1 MLQRLL
7 ADRRGTIAV
16 AFALSILPLL
26 GLAGAAV
33 DYGRAT
39 SVRPQ
44 ILTAMDRTA
53 LATVTRTEQVGSE
66 DYARTMLATLVGNLH
81 EDVTITSVDP
91 VVFTDAE
98 TGVRRV
104 RITVQG
110 SLRTRIVRVI
120 GFDTIPFTLEA
131 EAQTSSRLYEVVL
144 VVDVTGSMKG
154 GRINALRTSARTF
167 VETLLPEG
175 EASDIVRIAIV
186 PYSATVNIGR
196 GNAGWLAPAPGGLG
210 AIARNRYVWHA
221 SEVPQNLCKGT
232 GVSWTQGLCHIGTLS
247 EWEGGGPCPGVQRGN
262 TCWVADGWA
271 GCVMERA
278 GSPEEL
284 TDAPPASGA
293 FAPYYW
299 PSWTGAGAP
308 SNRFNSYLPNDV
320 DESWNTN
327 AQSNDGRGPNLG
339 CPKNAIVP
347 FTDDR
352 ARLLGEIDRFE
363 AWHRGGTFGHVGLL
377 WGWRMLSAR
386 WDGLWGPDPWPN
398 APVDAQYQRIVVFMT
413 DGVNGFYTGHAPSG
427 DSDYTAYGRLSD
439 SAEFDSRNH
448 TALLNDRM
456 HTICASLRGEG
467 VEVFTVGF
475 AVSDA
480 TTRTLLADCAS
491 SARHAFTSE
500 VTTLVTHFEAIA
512 RDIYERRVSLTR

>member
-1 MLQRLL
+1 MFRTLL

-16 AFALSILPLL
+16 AFALSMLPLL
-26 GLAGAAV
+26 GMAGAAV
-33 DYGRAT
+33 DYARVTG
-39 SVRPQ
+39 VRPQ

-66 DYARTMLATLVGNLH
+66 DYARTMLTTLVGDLH
-81 EDVTITSVDP
+81 EDVTITRVDP
-91 VVFTDAE
+91 VVVTDEE

-104 RITVQG
+104 RLTVQG

-120 GFDTIPFTLEA
+120 GFDTIPFTLES

-154 GRINALRTSARTF
+154 GRINALRSSARTF

-175 EASDIVRIAIV
+175 EGTDLVRVAIV

-196 GNAGWLAPAPGGLG
+196 GNAGFLAPAPGGLA
-210 AIARNRYVWHA
+210 AITRNRYVWHA
-221 SEVPQNLCKGT
+221 SEVPQSRCRGT
-232 GVSWTQGLCHIGTLS
+232 GVTWTQGLCHIGTLS
-247 EWEGGGPCPGVQRGN
+247 EWTGSGACPGVERGN
-262 TCWVADGWA
+262 KCWVADGWA

-284 TDAPPASGA
+284 TDAPPAGA
-293 FAPYYW
+293 AFPPYYW
-299 PSWTGAGAP
+299 PSWTGSGAP
-308 SNRFNSYLPNDV
+308 SDRYNSYLPNDV

-347 FTDDR
+347 FTADR
-352 ARLLGEIDRFE
+352 DRLLTEVGRFE

-377 WGWRMLSAR
+377 WGWRVLSPR
-386 WDGLWGPDPWPN
+386 WDGLWGPDPWPD
-398 APVDAQYQRIVVFMT
+398 APAHAQYQRIVVFMT
-413 DGVNGFYTGHAPSG
+413 DGTNGFYTGHAPSN

-439 SAEFDSRNH
+439 SAEFDRSNH
-448 TALLNDRM
+448 TRLLDQRM
-456 HTICASLRGEG
+456 ASVCASLRGAG

-475 AVSDA
+475 SVSD
-480 TTRTLLADCAS
+480 TSTRRLLADCAS
-491 SARHAFTSE
+491 SSQHAFTSE
-500 VTTLVTHFEAIA
+500 VSTLVSHFEAIA
-512 RDIYERRVSLTR
+512 RDIYERRVALTR